1 MSIMKM
7 CSAFTAVVGTRW
19 NKHLSGCSSDAIAAV
34 QHFGGFNIES
44 RRK

>member
-1 MSIMKM
+1 MSIMRV
-7 CSAFTAVVGTRW
+7 CSAFIAAVGILQ
-19 NKHLSGCSSDAIAAV
+19 NKHLSGCSTNVIAAV